1 MKLTRDRSFY
11 KNALNI
17 AIPIVLQNLIT
28 FSVSMADTVMVG
40 RLGEINLSAVAIANH
55 LQFILMVLIFGVG
68 GGASV
73 MASQY
78 YGKKDID
85 SIHKVMSMEVILC
98 ILQI

>member
-11 KNALNI
+11 KTALNI
-17 AIPIVLQNLIT
+17 AIPIALQNLIT

-85 SIHKVMSMEVILC
+85 SIHKVMSIMYRL
-98 ILQI
+98 